1 MDIQFQ
7 GATRAGA
14 IRVADDWWKAQKGV
28 RLINRYIFAVGQGPM
43 LNEMSK
49 WKVVVHYERVH
60 SWLNP
65 ESASAIKSPA
75 S

>member
-7 GATRAGA
+7 GQRAPGQFGWPTT
-14 IRVADDWWKAQKGV
+14 WWKAQKGV

-65 ESASAIKSPA
+65 ESASAHQIA
-75 S
+75 G